1 MTLEEQYR
9 YFINKMVEEITN
21 ANDLKRIYTL
31 VCVKHEKEV
40 TA

>member
-9 YFINKMVEEITN
+9 YFINKMVEEITD

-31 VCVKHEKEV
+31 VCVKHEKV
-40 TA
+40 VKA